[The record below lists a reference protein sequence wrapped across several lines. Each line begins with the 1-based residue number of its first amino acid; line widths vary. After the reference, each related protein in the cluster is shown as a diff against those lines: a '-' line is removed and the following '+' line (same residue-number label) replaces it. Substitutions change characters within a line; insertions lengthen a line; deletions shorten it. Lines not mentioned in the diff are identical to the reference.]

1 MEPQRPAP
9 VLASVTPSGAAVS
22 AAMTGTAAATPA
34 SAPGLDAVTE
44 SGSAASA
51 AGTRRS
57 YDLIVIGAGI
67 VGAACAEAAAGEGL
81 RVAIVEPGPI
91 GGGSTAAA
99 MGHLVAMDD
108 DPAELAL
115 SAYSLRLWERFA
127 TLSEAEFSRCGTLW
141 VARDARELA
150 AVPAK
155 IARLAT
161 AGLHAEAID
170 AAQLYALEPQLVSG
184 LAGGMRVP
192 DEAVVY
198 PPRVARHL
206 VGAACTSGARLFAG
220 RRVVQLQEHAVRLD
234 DGQTLAGPVLVASG
248 VALPQLLPELALRPR
263 KGHLVITDRHP
274 GLIRH
279 QLLELGYADSA
290 HGADDTSVAFNVQ
303 PRPTGQILIGS
314 SRQFG
319 EHDRALSMPVL
330 QQMLQRAFA
339 YLPVLRELQAIRVWT
354 GLRPATPD
362 GRPYL
367 GMVPG
372 RRDVW
377 VAAGHEGLGV
387 TTALGSA
394 RVIVDSLL
402 GRTPAIDPAPYAPAR
417 AAQGAPA

>member
-1 MEPQRPAP
+1 MARAAGPGQGAGPPPQA
-9 VLASVTPSGAAVS
+9 
-22 AAMTGTAAATPA
+22 AAATRPA
-34 SAPGLDAVTE
+34 ERTA
-44 SGSAASA
+44 SAASV
-51 AGTRRS
+51 GDTGRRGPLAECF
-57 YDLIVIGAGI
+57 DLIVVGAGI
-67 VGAACAEAAAGEGL
+67 VGAACAEAATAEGL

-91 GGGSTAAA
+91 GGGATAAA

-115 SAYSLRLWERFA
+115 SVYSLRLWERYA
-127 TLSEAEFSRCGTLW
+127 DLPAAEFSRCGTLW

-155 IARLAT
+155 IARLAA
-161 AGLHAEAID
+161 AGVAAEVLD
-170 AAQLYALEPQLVSG
+170 DRRLYALEPALAPG

-192 DEAVVY
+192 GEAVVY
-198 PPRVARHL
+198 PPRMARHL
-206 VGAACTSGARLFAG
+206 VDAATARGARLYAG
-220 RRVVQLQEHAVRLD
+220 RRVQALQRQGVRLD
-234 DGQTLAGPVLVASG
+234 DGTPLSGPVLVATG

-263 KGHLVITDRHP
+263 KGQLVITDRYPNRVH
-274 GLIRH
+274 H

-290 HGADDTSVAFNVQ
+290 HGDAASSVAFNVQ

-314 SRQFG
+314 SRQFDAA
-319 EHDRALSMPVL
+319 DREVSLPL
-330 QQMLQRAFA
+330 LRQMLQRAFEF
-339 YLPVLRELQAIRVWT
+339 LPMLRELQAIRVWT

-367 GMVPG
+367 GAVPG

-394 RVIVDSLL
+394 RLLVDGLL
-402 GRTPAIDPAPYAPAR
+402 GRPSAIDPAPYAPAR
-417 AAQGAPA
+417 ALGGAAA

>member
-1 MEPQRPAP
+1 MANAAP
-9 VLASVTPSGAAVS
+9 SLPPNLIS
-22 AAMTGTAAATPA
+22 AGTAARAC
-34 SAPGLDAVTE
+34 
-44 SGSAASA
+44 
-51 AGTRRS
+51 
-57 YDLIVIGAGI
+57 YDLIVVGAGI
-67 VGAACAEAAAGEGL
+67 VGTACAEAAAAEGL
-81 RVAIVEPGPI
+81 RVAVVEPGPI

-115 SAYSLRLWERFA
+115 SAYSLRLWQRFA
-127 TLSEAEFSRCGTLW
+127 DLPQAEFSRCGTLW
-141 VARDARELA
+141 VARNERELA

-155 IARLAT
+155 IARLAA
-161 AGLHAEAID
+161 AGLQAELID
-170 AAQLYALEPQLVSG
+170 AQRLYQLEPMLVAG

-206 VGAACTSGARLFAG
+206 LELAAAAGTQLYAG
-220 RRVVQLQEHAVRLD
+220 RRVLQLLSHGVLLD
-234 DGQTLAGPVLVASG
+234 DGEQLSGPVLVASG
-248 VALPQLLPELALRPR
+248 VALPQLLPELPLRPR
-263 KGHLVITDRHP
+263 KGQLVITDRYP
-274 GLIRH
+274 GIVHH

-290 HGADDTSVAFNVQ
+290 HGDAESSVAFNVQ

-314 SRQFG
+314 SRQFAVG
-319 EHDRALSMPVL
+319 DRELSLPLLRQMLARAFEFVPVL
-330 QQMLQRAFA
+330 SQ
-339 YLPVLRELQAIRVWT
+339 LQAIRIWT

-367 GMVPG
+367 GAVPG

-394 RVIVDSLL
+394 RLLLDLLL
-402 GRTPAIDPAPYAPAR
+402 GRVPEIDPAPYALTQRVVEQVA
-417 AAQGAPA
+417 